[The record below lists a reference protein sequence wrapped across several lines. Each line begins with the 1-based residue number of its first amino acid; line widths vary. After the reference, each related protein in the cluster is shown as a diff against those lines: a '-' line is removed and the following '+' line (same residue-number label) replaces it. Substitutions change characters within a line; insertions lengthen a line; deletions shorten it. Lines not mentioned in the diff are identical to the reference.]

1 MKDFIPFEESLALKR
16 LGFDG
21 DCYSY
26 FREDMSQ
33 GPIGLYY
40 SYDQP
45 QDLHVLQPTFS
56 QAFRWFREN
65 HSLVVSQDRDG
76 GWWIFNIKTVEDE
89 DNEGC
94 KKVKDAHIIRDE
106 YEEAESECLK
116 RLIEIVKQNR

>member
-16 LGFDG
+16 LGFDE

-40 SYDQP
+40 TYDHP
-45 QDLHVLQPTFS
+45 QDLNVLQPTFS

-65 HSLVVSQDRDG
+65 HLLVVSQDRDG

-94 KKVKDAHIIRDE
+94 KKVKDGHIIRDE
-106 YEEAESECLK
+106 YEEAELECLK